1 MPNLRPDQVQKIHE
15 HIHNQQLI
23 HAIKLYRDATGAS
36 LAEAKAAVEEMAYGE
51 SIKPPS
57 GTRDLDNPILN
68 GRLKSLLSKG
78 RKVDAVK
85 IYREEYGVGLKEAKD
100 AVDRLEASMRREG
113 ASAMSMPYESAIGSD
128 PFASDGAGA
137 AGRRLIVLAAAVA
150 VLVCGMGVFLLIVN
164 I

>member
-15 HIHNQQLI
+15 YIHNQQLI
-23 HAIKLYRDATGAS
+23 HAIKLYRDATGAG

-57 GTRDLDNPILN
+57 GARDLDNPILN
-68 GRLKSLLSKG
+68 GRLKSLISKG

-85 IYREEYGVGLKEAKD
+85 IYRDEYGVGLKEAKD
-100 AVDRLEASMRREG
+100 AVDRLEASMKREG
-113 ASAMSMPYESAIGSD
+113 ASSMNMPYESAIGSD
-128 PFASDGAGA
+128 PFASNGGGVG
-137 AGRRLIVLAAAVA
+137 GRRLIVLAATVA
-150 VLVCGMGVFLLIVN
+150 ILVCGMGVFLLMMN